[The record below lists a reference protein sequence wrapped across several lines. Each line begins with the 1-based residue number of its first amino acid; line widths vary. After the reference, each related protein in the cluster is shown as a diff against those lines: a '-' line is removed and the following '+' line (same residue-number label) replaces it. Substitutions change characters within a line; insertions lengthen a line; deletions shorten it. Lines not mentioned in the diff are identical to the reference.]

1 MTRLCAVLTALVL
14 VCAGSLAAQ
23 TPRIIALVVT
33 AETESPEADALVR
46 SLRRVDAEVLRV
58 GDPANAE
65 LRALMRRFADEAA
78 EADAAL
84 VYVDLATVA
93 LDGRSFVLTSDARLS
108 RATDLFT
115 QGVPLRAFARMTA
128 LASRGGA
135 VIVAARAPDAT
146 VPEVARPDVAPAPV
160 PGTSEILFAPAE
172 DIIGFL
178 EVFDEI
184 TLREPSVDLA
194 RVLEVAAR
202 QEPISLSAAPP
213 SEIILKAP
221 IVLEPPIDVI
231 PEPEITAAPE
241 DEPVS
246 EEELALLEQ
255 SLSPAVKRDLQRALR
270 GLGHYSGLIDG
281 IIGGQTRAA
290 IVDFQAAQDAVTT
303 GFLTLRQLREL
314 LANG

>member
-146 VPEVARPDVAPAPV
+146 VPEVADVHNNLGIAKQA
-160 PGTSEILFAPAE
+160 
-172 DIIGFL
+172 
-178 EVFDEI
+178 
-184 TLREPSVDLA
+184 LRQPIVDLA